1 MVEFVS
7 YDGSWPCYC
16 RGEVILKIDGKE
28 VSLGACLTSC
38 GSVSFGDDWIEEI
51 FKGPWLV
58 ELPDELEQYR
68 EEIEECIDENIP
80 YGCCGG
86 CI

>member
-7 YDGSWPCYC
+7 YDGAWPCYC
-16 RGEVILKIDGKE
+16 SGEVILKIDGKE
-28 VSLGACLTSC
+28 VSLGACLTSG
-38 GSVSFGDDWIEEI
+38 GSVSFDYGRMEEI
-51 FKGPWLV
+51 FKGPWIV
-58 ELPDELEQYR
+58 DLPDGLEDYR
-68 EEIEECIDENIP
+68 EEIEKCIDDNIP